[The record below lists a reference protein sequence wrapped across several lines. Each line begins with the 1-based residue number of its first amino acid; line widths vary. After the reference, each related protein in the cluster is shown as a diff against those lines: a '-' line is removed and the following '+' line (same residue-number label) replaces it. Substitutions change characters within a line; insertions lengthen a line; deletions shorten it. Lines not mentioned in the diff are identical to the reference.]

1 MNILEVI
8 FEKAGTRTLRNLRG
22 YCYSLEGAQ
31 IEILNTALTLLP
43 NVKLLQIA
51 VKAGSTLRKER
62 AMFEHMFFGKV
73 KKCRHL

>member
-1 MNILEVI
+1 MNILGVI
-8 FEKAGTRTLRNLRG
+8 FKKASTRTLRNLRG
-22 YCYSLEGAQ
+22 YYSLEGAQ

-73 KKCRHL
+73 KKYHHL